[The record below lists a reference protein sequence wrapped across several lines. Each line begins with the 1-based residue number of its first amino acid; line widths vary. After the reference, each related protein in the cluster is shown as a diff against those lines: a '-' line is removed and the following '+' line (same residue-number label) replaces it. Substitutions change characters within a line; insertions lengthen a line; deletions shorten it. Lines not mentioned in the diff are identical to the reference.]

1 MVEVKERS
9 GGETATAPGSNATNA
24 YSRSA
29 TKVEGDGE
37 MQRASAQVRG
47 GRQWVEHQWSRCEAG
62 RREAEINQRTCRRK
76 HLRDGEGGEDRKRR
90 KVTKGSREKD
100 CGREREALKG
110 EGDVEAQ
117 WGSVEGA
124 PKN

>member
-1 MVEVKERS
+1 
-9 GGETATAPGSNATNA
+9 
-24 YSRSA
+24 
-29 TKVEGDGE
+29 

-47 GRQWVEHQWSRCEAG
+47 GRQWVENQWSRCEAG

-76 HLRDGEGGEDRKRR
+76 HLRDGEGGEDRRRR
-90 KVTKGSREKD
+90 KVTKGSKEKEGGA
-100 CGREREALKG
+100 CGRERKALKE

-117 WGSVEGA
+117 RGSAEGA